1 VQECGFLTASPK
13 KQGVFSM
20 GHGIVPDS
28 AGWGTFGWLIVAFVL
43 ATIVFALSLQVIIG
57 RLRRAG
63 KAIDRIFVSVVT
75 KATDAS
81 ASQGSISAVKLRNA
95 PFQIRRRRQNRDP
108 QEKDLESVAE

>member
-1 VQECGFLTASPK
+1 MQECVSDS
-13 KQGVFSM
+13 KQKGVFSM

-28 AGWGTFGWLIVAFVL
+28 AGWGTFGWLIVVFLL

-63 KAIDRIFVSVVT
+63 KAIDRIFVGVIT

-81 ASQGSISAVKLRNA
+81 ASQSSMSAVKPPNA
-95 PFQIRRRRQNRDP
+95 AFQIKRRRQNRGP
-108 QEKDLESVAE
+108 QEKDLESAAE